1 MSSTRRI
8 GLPETIRMRHEPHFV
23 DQLVRPSGETIG
35 RLIPIEDIAPNP
47 DQPRQALGDLEDLSA
62 SIREKGVLEPL
73 LVRRVGTK
81 YQIIAGERR
90 YRAAVEAGLGELPCV
105 IRETS
110 DAEMMEL
117 ALIENMQRKDLTPFE
132 EADGLRVLAET
143 YGYTH
148 ETMAEKIGKSRS
160 TITEA
165 LSLAA
170 MPEDVRQLCRRAD
183 IQSKSVLLQIVRQG
197 SPEKMLGLI
206 ERLGREGA
214 TRTEARRLT
223 QKSDARRGRGRPR
236 HYVFSF
242 KPKGGPFA
250 LSVQFKRPDVER
262 EAVIEALE
270 AVLRSLRESK

>member
-1 MSSTRRI
+1 
-8 GLPETIRMRHEPHFV
+8 MRHEPHFV
-23 DQLVRPSGETIG
+23 DQLIRPSGETIG

-47 DQPRQALGDLEDLSA
+47 DQPRQALGDLDELTA

-73 LVRRVGTK
+73 LVRRIGTRF
-81 YQIIAGERR
+81 QIIAGERR

-105 IRETS
+105 VKDAS

-117 ALIENMQRKDLTPFE
+117 ALVENLQRKDLTPFE
-132 EADGLRVLAET
+132 EADGLRVLADK

-148 ETMAEKIGKSRS
+148 EAMAEKLGKSRS
-160 TITEA
+160 TITES

-183 IQSKSVLLQIVRQG
+183 IQSKSILLQIVRQVDR
-197 SPEKMLGLI
+197 EKMLALV

-223 QKSDARRGRGRPR
+223 QKPDPRRGRGRPR
-236 HYVFSF
+236 HYVFSYQ
-242 KPKGGPFA
+242 PRGGPFA
-250 LSVQFKRPDVER
+250 LRLRFKRSDVER
-262 EAVIEALE
+262 DEIIGALE
-270 AVLRSLRESK
+270 AVLRALRESE

>member
-1 MSSTRRI
+1 VSSTRRI

-23 DQLVRPSGETIG
+23 DQLVRPSGQTIG

-47 DQPRQALGDLEDLSA
+47 DQPRQALGDLEELTA

-81 YQIIAGERR
+81 FQIIAGERR

-105 IRETS
+105 IRDTS

-183 IQSKSVLLQIVRQG
+183 IQSKSVLLQVVRQG
-197 SPEKMLGLI
+197 TPEKMTALV
-206 ERLGREGA
+206 ERLGSEGA
-214 TRTEARRLT
+214 TRTDARRLS
-223 QKSDARRGRGRPR
+223 QRSEARRGRGRPR
-236 HYVFSF
+236 HYVFSY

-250 LSVQFKRPDVER
+250 LSVQFKRADVER

-270 AVLRSLRESK
+270 AVLRSLRESD